1 LPSTENCTLTDKNVP
16 IPLKK
21 KKRRARRNKKEGAKK
36 KKEAPKNEAKYF
48 LNFGVKNF

>member
-1 LPSTENCTLTDKNVP
+1 MSPF
-16 IPLKK
+16 PLRK
-21 KKRRARRNKKEGAKK
+21 KKEGPGETKKRGQKK